1 MKLAL
6 IQTKQNELYNFPG
19 TRTFETKKALY
30 LRHEYMEEVFRM
42 TEEAAKQGADLIVTT
57 EVVNYSGHFS
67 KIKVPYADLYQ
78 ETNSEEEDRFAAIAA
93 QYGVMILAG
102 LARKENGKLYNST
115 VFWGRDGRIKD
126 VYHKIHLAGDESEI
140 FTPGQKLHT
149 IDTEFGRIGT
159 AVCWDMQ
166 FPETARN
173 LAKLGCDLI
182 VCPTWG
188 WEWIYGPARAY
199 ENGIFVAAAMAVP
212 YWMPI
217 EDLRRPSMVISPD
230 GKILEMGPTDR
241 SAIVYCELDDIHCK
255 QSREFRLATPL
266 S

>member
-1 MKLAL
+1 MP
-6 IQTKQNELYNFPG
+6 TN
-19 TRTFETKKALY
+19 
-30 LRHEYMEEVFRM
+30 
-42 TEEAAKQGADLIVTT
+42 EEA
-57 EVVNYSGHFS
+57 
-67 KIKVPYADLYQ
+67 
-78 ETNSEEEDRFAAIAA
+78 RFAAIAA
-93 QYGVMILAG
+93 KYGVMILAG

-140 FTPGQKLHT
+140 FTPGQTLHT
-149 IDTEFGRIGT
+149 IDTEFGRIGM
-159 AVCWDMQ
+159 AICWDMQ

-173 LAKLGCDLI
+173 LAKMGTDLI

-217 EDLRRPSMVISPD
+217 EDLRRPSMVVSLD
-230 GKILEMGPTDR
+230 GKILAEGPTDK
-241 SAIVYCELDDIHCK
+241 AANVYCEINDIHCK
-255 QSREFRLATPL
+255 QSREFRLNTPL
-266 S
+266 Q